1 MCEPGIIDK
10 SLNDFSAQ
18 DCNFIVFYD
27 KNPPNFAWS
36 QVKNM
41 VRKRFLIHL
50 RVLFHLLGVMSKLTK
65 KCSRFEISKLT
76 QIKIFQNIFPINRR
90 TSNLLCLI
98 FFFSFFQ
105 IILKMEDRKTKLTF
119 LKLCSLQVNFIFE
132 IYLKII
138 KFRCTCNRNELE
150 GFFVSMATENSGKD

>member
-76 QIKIFQNIFPINRR
+76 QIKIF
-90 TSNLLCLI
+90 
-98 FFFSFFQ
+98 
-105 IILKMEDRKTKLTF
+105 
-119 LKLCSLQVNFIFE
+119 
-132 IYLKII
+132 
-138 KFRCTCNRNELE
+138 
-150 GFFVSMATENSGKD
+150 